1 MRLKLS
7 SWALMLLPLFS
18 FQGEKLVKTKVGEN
32 VIVYIPKS
40 FVAMSEDDKST
51 KFLTSRD
58 GMAFFTS
65 EDRLADFTVNKSFSR
80 WRPDDIEMMRSFYR
94 SNILSLFDDVN
105 FIREEVQEIEGNQFA
120 VFEFTSLVKSEEDDL
135 MGKPDLKKY
144 VYIQYTIKDYQTYLF
159 NFTCPLPIRKKWQ
172 PVAHDIM
179 QKTIVK

>member
-1 MRLKLS
+1 M
-7 SWALMLLPLFS
+7 
-18 FQGEKLVKTKVGEN
+18 VKTKVGDN
-32 VIVYIPKS
+32 VFVYIPKS
-40 FVAMSEDDKST
+40 FVAMSEDDKAA
-51 KFLTSRD
+51 KFLTNRD

-105 FIREEVQEIEGNQFA
+105 FIREEILEIEGNQFA
-120 VFEFTSLVKSEEDDL
+120 VFEFTSLVKSEEDNL

-159 NFTCPLPIRKKWQ
+159 NFTCPLPIREKWE
-172 PVAHDIM
+172 PIAHEIM
-179 QKTIVK
+179 QKTMVK